1 MSTKSTSVSPHTT
14 GLALGGGA
22 VLGAAHVGVLK
33 ALREHEVKI
42 DCITGTSIGALVG
55 AFYAFGKSTDEI
67 EAIAAQLSWLDVT
80 SFTLT
85 KYGLLSN
92 KSLGKLIND
101 HLGDCRMESAN
112 IPFAVVATDIA
123 TGQKVV
129 ISEGPVAEAVM
140 ASTCLPGIF
149 KPVRWGERFLVDGGI
164 VENVPV
170 ATLRDLGANRIIAV
184 DLNARQGSSSPKNI
198 LEVMTNSFHFLIKSS
213 THFDVNHNDLLI
225 EPDLSKFN
233 MVDTR
238 KTKKLI
244 EQGYIDANAAF
255 SAWTAKNNETKKLLP

>member
-1 MSTKSTSVSPHTT
+1 MPNTSHPTHKT

-33 ALREHEVKI
+33 ALREHQIKI

-55 AFYAFGKSTDEI
+55 AFYAFGKSVDEI
-67 EAIAAQLSWLDVT
+67 ESVAAELSWLDVT
-80 SFTLT
+80 SFSLT

-92 KSLGKLIND
+92 KSLGKLITD
-101 HLGDCRMESAN
+101 HLGDCRMESAD

-123 TGQKVV
+123 TGEKVV
-129 ISEGPVAEAVM
+129 INEGPVAEAVM

-170 ATLRDLGANRIIAV
+170 MTLRELGATRTIGV
-184 DLNARQGSSSPKNI
+184 DLNAKQGSSSPKNI
-198 LEVMTNSFHFLIKSS
+198 LEVMTNSFHFLIKS
-213 THFDVNHNDLLI
+213 TTRMQVQDCDLLI

-244 EQGYIDANAAF
+244 EQGYIDGRAAF
-255 SAWTAKNNETKKLLP
+255 EEWAKRLKGDKKLLP

>member
-1 MSTKSTSVSPHTT
+1 MPEPSPIHKT

-33 ALREHEVKI
+33 ALHEHEVKI

-55 AFYAFGKSTDEI
+55 AFYAFGKSIDEI
-67 EAIAAQLSWLDVT
+67 EAIAGELSWLDVT

-123 TGQKVV
+123 TGEKVV
-129 ISEGPVAEAVM
+129 INEGPVAEAVM

-170 ATLRDLGANRIIAV
+170 ITLRDLGATRTIAV
-184 DLNARQGSSSPKNI
+184 DLNAKQGSSSPKNI
-198 LEVMTNSFHFLIKSS
+198 LEVINNSFHFLIKS
-213 THFDVNHNDLLI
+213 TTRMQVRDCDLLI

-244 EQGYIDANAAF
+244 EQGYVDGRAAF
-255 SAWTAKNNETKKLLP
+255 GEWVMKSQI

>member
-1 MSTKSTSVSPHTT
+1 MSKNSTSVAPHTT

-33 ALREHEVKI
+33 ALHEHKVEVN
-42 DCITGTSIGALVG
+42 CITGTSIGALVG
-55 AFYAFGKSTDEI
+55 AFYAFGKSVDEI
-67 EAIAAQLSWLDVT
+67 ESVAAELSWLDVT
-80 SFTLT
+80 SFSLT

-92 KSLGKLIND
+92 KSLGKLITD
-101 HLGDCRMESAN
+101 HLG
-112 IPFAVVATDIA
+112 IA
-123 TGQKVV
+123 TGEKVV
-129 ISEGPVAEAVM
+129 IKEGPVAEAVM

-170 ATLRDLGANRIIAV
+170 MTLRELGATRTIGV
-184 DLNARQGSSSPKNI
+184 DLNAKQGSSSPKNI
-198 LEVMTNSFHFLIKSS
+198 LEVITNSFHFLIKS
-213 THFDVNHNDLLI
+213 TTRMQVQDCDLLI

-244 EQGYIDANAAF
+244 GQGYIDGRAAF
-255 SAWTAKNNETKKLLP
+255 EEWAMKSQI